1 MKTFVFRHIYE
12 LARSVERFLYLF
24 QFVADDLEEGI
35 MEGVM
40 INNLINVIH
49 IFNCILFSSIHFR
62 EIENSKEQS
71 AKD

>member
-35 MEGVM
+35 MEGVI

-49 IFNCILFSSIHFR
+49 LLKMLKVLVYTEKLSNIR
-62 EIENSKEQS
+62 
-71 AKD
+71 DVR

>member
-1 MKTFVFRHIYE
+1 MKTFVFRYIYE

-49 IFNCILFSSIHFR
+49 LLKMLKVLVYTEKLSNIR
-62 EIENSKEQS
+62 
-71 AKD
+71 DVR